1 MGRKISLLTLM
12 DKYNDDAKCRD
23 TLEAI
28 RWPSGVA
35 CLRCGDMDV
44 GEVESRNQYCCR
56 SCDHRFSVTAGTIM
70 HDSHLPLRTWFL
82 AIFLMCESK
91 KGMSA
96 CQLWRTLGLGSYK
109 TALVSV
115 PPHPRSDEQRP
126 LHRPRV
132 GRSRRG

>member
-1 MGRKISLLTLM
+1 M